1 MLLSHWYTARRLMAP
16 DSHGHATMG
25 LAADDEDDEDDEDDV
40 GEGRSE
46 GDLRVVGR
54 WFRHTI

>member
-1 MLLSHWYTARRLMAP
+1 MLFIHWYTDRLLLAP

-25 LAADDEDDEDDEDDV
+25 LAADDEDDEDDAAD
-40 GEGRSE
+40 GRSE
-46 GDLRVVGR
+46 GDLRMVGR